1 MLWGYAMPE
10 AGQEDWKRIWRNRDE
25 LEMEQP
31 NPVLPE
37 LVDTEKGAEEEAAK
51 EADVNEAKEAKDAA
65 RAKVQE
71 RTKARKAI
79 YSDLSIALTVVS
91 ICVAF
96 AISIVSSEARE
107 CTLNTNTFHS
117 DRIYGFSTGEVRK
130 VYRSCR
136 IFVRPRWPLVEVL
149 GGGE

>member
-25 LEMEQP
+25 VEADQP
-31 NPVLPE
+31 SSVLPE
-37 LVDTEKGAEEEAAK
+37 LAGPEKGAEEEAAK
-51 EADVNEAKEAKDAA
+51 NAEVEEAKEAADILPE
-65 RAKVQE
+65 RVQE
-71 RTKARKAI
+71 RTKGRKAI

-96 AISIVSSEARE
+96 AISIVSSKPSE
-107 CTLNTNTFHS
+107 CTLNTDTFHS

-136 IFVRPRWPLVEVL
+136 VLIEPRWPGVEVL
-149 GGGE
+149 GCGE